1 MKRALLALALLLVLA
16 FAGVY
21 AAGRGWLGELWDAG
35 EVSEARVPRAIT
47 EGRSAAQRAD
57 ARAVGV
63 AGSGQVLF
71 GDFHVHTSFSADA
84 FMLSLPLAGGEG
96 ANTIADACDFARFCA
111 GLDFWS
117 INDHAESS
125 TPRRWRQTVDAI
137 RRCNAVGAEPD
148 LPGTMAF
155 LGWEWSHMGTRPEN
169 HFGHKNV
176 VLRDLEDDAIPKRPI
191 AADSP
196 ANYFRGYPA
205 LGLGLLPIL
214 RQDLV
219 YLDAAANMQEVGGV
233 PRCPAGVPV
242 RELPDD
248 CREYA
253 ASPAELFAKLD
264 DWGHASLVIPH
275 GTTWGMYTPTGADA
289 AKQLRGGNHDPER
302 QRLAEVYSGHG
313 NTEEYRAWR
322 GAALGPEGERLCPEP
337 SHDYLPT
344 CWQAGEIVRAR
355 CLEEGATAEAC
366 EERAAETRRHSVEA
380 PAGMAHLAV
389 SGTEH
394 EEWSDAGQ
402 CRDCFLPAFNYRPGT
417 SVQAMLTQRAGD
429 ASGQRFQPGL
439 IGSSDNHTARP
450 GTGYKEFAR
459 TEMAD
464 VRMTR
469 VTISDSREI
478 PAARGRAVDPWD
490 LPPTDWLE
498 RRRAPSFFFTGG
510 LVAAHVPERSRDALW
525 DTLRRREVYAT
536 SGPRILLW
544 FDLIN
549 APGTRGEIAP
559 MGSAVAMGG
568 SPVFRVRAVGS
579 RVELP
584 GCPEHSEAALS
595 PERLERLCRGECH
608 HPSDRRRRIER
619 IEVVRL
625 RPQVRPD
632 EPLAPLVED
641 PWRVL
646 PCEPDATGCRVVF
659 SDPDFAS
666 AGRDAVYYVRAI
678 EEPSPAVNAGR
689 LRCERDAGGRCV
701 RTEPCLDV
709 PDTDDCLVEIGERAW
724 SSPIFV
730 DHSG

>member
-1 MKRALLALALLLVLA
+1 MRRVLIALALLLAVA

-35 EVSEARVPRAIT
+35 EVSEASVPRVVT
-47 EGRSAAQRAD
+47 EAGTATQRVD
-57 ARAVGV
+57 ARGVGA
-63 AGSGQVLF
+63 AGTGEVLF

-84 FMLSLPLAGGEG
+84 FMLSLPLAGGQG
-96 ANTIADACDFARFCA
+96 PNTVSDACDFARFCA

-125 TPRRWRQTVDAI
+125 TPRRWRQTVESI
-137 RRCNAVGAEPD
+137 RRCNDVGAEPG

-176 VLRDLEDDAIPKRPI
+176 VLRHLDDERVPARPI

-214 RQDLV
+214 RRDLV
-219 YLDAAANMQEVGGV
+219 YLDAAANMQEVDGV
-233 PRCPAGVPV
+233 PRCPDGVPV
-242 RELPDD
+242 RELPED

-253 ASPAELFAKLD
+253 ASPAALFAKLD
-264 DWGHASLVIPH
+264 EWGHDALVIPH
-275 GTTWGMYTPTGADA
+275 GTTWGMYTPTGADG
-289 AKQLRGGNHDPER
+289 AKQLRDGHHDPER
-302 QRLAEVYSGHG
+302 QRLVEVYSGHG
-313 NTEEYRAWR
+313 NTEEHRPWR
-322 GAALGPEGERLCPEP
+322 GALQGPDGERRCPEP

-344 CWQAGEIVRAR
+344 CWQAGEIVRER
-355 CLEEGATAEAC
+355 CLEEGASDEEC
-366 EERAAETRRHSVEA
+366 ERRAAEARRHSVEA
-380 PAGMAHLAV
+380 PSGMAHLAV
-389 SGTEH
+389 PGTEH
-394 EEWSDAGQ
+394 EDWSDAGQ

-417 SVQAMLTQRAGD
+417 SVQAMLAQRAGD
-429 ASGQRFQPGL
+429 APGGRFQTGF

-469 VTISDSREI
+469 VAISTSSDE
-478 PAARGRAVDPWD
+478 PASRGRAVDPWE

-525 DTLRRREVYAT
+525 ESLHRREVYAT

-544 FDLIN
+544 FDLLN
-549 APGTRGEIAP
+549 APGTRGETAP
-559 MGSAVAMGG
+559 MGSAVAMSE
-568 SPVFRVRAVGS
+568 SPVFEVRAVGS
-579 RVELP
+579 REPLP
-584 GCPEHSEAALS
+584 GCPAHSEAALS
-595 PERLERLCRGECH
+595 PERLAWLCQGECH
-608 HPSDRRRRIER
+608 HPSDRRRRVER

-625 RPQVRPD
+625 RPQARPD
-632 EPLAPLVED
+632 EPLAPLIED

-646 PCEPDATGCRVVF
+646 PCDRDPAGCRVVF
-659 SDPDFAS
+659 SDSEFAS

-678 EEPSPAVNAGR
+678 EEASPAVNAGG
-689 LRCERDAGGRCV
+689 LRCERDGEGRCV